1 MMYNV
6 ADLFSCL
13 NDGPEILYARRSP
26 KSFEDPDCK
35 DLIVEGCE
43 NVEKWLIDNQNDIVN
58 NFEIELTPDKC
69 GFVLKLSYSDP
80 EEVKVD

>member
-13 NDGPEILYARRSP
+13 NDGPEILYAMRSP

-35 DLIVEGCE
+35 DLIIEGCE
-43 NVEKWLIDNQNDIVN
+43 NVEKWLIDNQNATVN